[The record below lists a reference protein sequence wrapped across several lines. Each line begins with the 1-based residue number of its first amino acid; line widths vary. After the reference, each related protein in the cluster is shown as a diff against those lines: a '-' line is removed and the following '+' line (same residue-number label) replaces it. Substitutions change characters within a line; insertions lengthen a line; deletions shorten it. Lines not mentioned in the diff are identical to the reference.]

1 MYKEAFA
8 KLDREVIE
16 FMPFNMKLII
26 VLIKHKM
33 FFLGAVICKGRI
45 VWAKMRK
52 AFKIK

>member
-1 MYKEAFA
+1 MLSIDTKVNIQY
-8 KLDREVIE
+8 I
-16 FMPFNMKLII
+16 
-26 VLIKHKM
+26 LIKHKM